1 MRLADRIAIVTGGT
15 GGLGRAVLRELAMEG
30 AKVTTTYIYDSELEH
45 LQKET
50 PPELLKI
57 IAINK
62 TDVLKREEVEKLVA
76 AVVKESGR
84 IDILV
89 NLVGGYKG
97 GINLPET
104 DEKTWDLM
112 LELNLRSAYNCCR
125 AVVPYMIG
133 QKYGKIVSV
142 AARTGL
148 EPSPGDAA
156 YAAAK
161 AGVIALTRSLSEEVK
176 LNNVNVNAILPSVI
190 DTEANRRDMPEE
202 DFSVWVR
209 PDEIARV
216 IAFLV
221 SDDATAITGG
231 AIPVY
236 GKS

>member
-1 MRLADRIAIVTGGT
+1 MRLEGKVGIVTGGT
-15 GGLGRAVLRELAMEG
+15 GGLGKAVLRELSNEG
-30 AKVTTTYIYDSELEH
+30 AKITTTYIVDSEVEH
-45 LQKET
+45 LQKT
-50 PPELLKI
+50 APDLLGKI
-57 IAINK
+57 TLSR
-62 TDVLKREEVEKLVA
+62 TDVLKQEDIEKLVA
-76 AVVKESGR
+76 ETAKKEGK

-97 GINLPET
+97 GMNLPET
-104 DEKTWDLM
+104 DEKTWDMM

-125 AVVPYMIG
+125 AVVPHMVT

-148 EPSPGDAA
+148 EPSAGDSA

-176 LNNVNVNAILPSVI
+176 LSNINVNAILPSVI

-202 DFSVWVR
+202 DFSLWVR
-209 PDEIARV
+209 PDEIAKV
-216 IAFLV
+216 ITFLI
-221 SDDATAITGG
+221 SDAATAITGA

>member
-1 MRLADRIAIVTGGT
+1 MRLEDRIAIVTGGT
-15 GGLGRAVLRELAMEG
+15 GGLGTAVLRELAMEG

-57 IAINK
+57 IAVNK
-62 TDVLKREEVEKLVA
+62 TDVLKQEEVERLVA
-76 AVVKESGR
+76 AVMKESGR

-104 DEKTWDLM
+104 DEKTWNFM

-125 AVVPYMIG
+125 AVVPHMVS

-148 EPSPGDAA
+148 EPDAGDTA

-161 AGVIALTRSLSEEVK
+161 AGVIALTRALSEEVK

-202 DFSVWVR
+202 DFSLWVR

-221 SDDATAITGG
+221 SDDASAITG
-231 AIPVY
+231 AALPVY